1 MNLKGATTREIK
13 IQGKRKWKVVE
24 MNCSSQFRCMLVS
37 SLHILISDRK
47 CAESES
53 PMEQVEIGESTL
65 RARR

>member
-1 MNLKGATTREIK
+1 MKGATTREIK
-13 IQGKRKWKVVE
+13 LQGKREWKVEE
-24 MNCSSQFRCMLVS
+24 MNVSSQYCCMVVS
-37 SLHILISDRK
+37 SLHVLISDRK